1 MDKMKTAIINH
12 PQITEWLEECRR
24 SATQKSYVYGITKF
38 FTWYANYLEKKNQP
52 KDQPIETYLALNNK
66 DRRHLALVYQNTCQG
81 SDNTICSI
89 LTALSSFLSFLDQP
103 INWQRKRKKVQPDT
117 TSHEFSTDDFTRM
130 FNTADTKGKALLALG
145 CSLGW
150 EISAVLELER
160 TFMQNLIAKAKSEKA
175 EYYYFKT
182 IRQKTGAPRLG
193 VLNPL
198 AILWVGRYLEE
209 TKDKAPRK
217 RRSAGFN
224 PVGSL
229 FDIHPVTV
237 NNYLRALAGE
247 ARIVVTG
254 RLHWH
259 KIRGWVMS
267 TLSRSGLNEFQIK
280 YIVGKSIPLSDS
292 TYLQSLRLEIEER
305 EKAVFDALEV
315 LGLDRAGQVIAQK
328 EKQQI
333 AEVLHKDPKTVR
345 GYLNRLVDQGS
356 FSVEGSKN
364 NKVFTLLADVKDI
377 KEKLS
382 CSSFKSC
389 SNDDLVV
396 RMVKEAQSNGYF
408 FGETDV
414 LWGGGLEKENFVP
427 AVYTEKISN
436 DQQTINYALNSK
448 NGSVDRLMS
457 VQTMVRPYWRLGS
470 GFFCV

>member
-1 MDKMKTAIINH
+1 
-12 PQITEWLEECRR
+12 
-24 SATQKSYVYGITKF
+24 
-38 FTWYANYLEKKNQP
+38 
-52 KDQPIETYLALNNK
+52 
-66 DRRHLALVYQNTCQG
+66 
-81 SDNTICSI
+81 
-89 LTALSSFLSFLDQP
+89 
-103 INWQRKRKKVQPDT
+103 
-117 TSHEFSTDDFTRM
+117 M

-237 NNYLRALAGE
+237 NNYLRAVAGE

-254 RLHWH
+254 RVHWH

-305 EKAVFDALEV
+305 YPQAYELYLNIGSSVSEV
-315 LGLDRAGQVIAQK
+315 LLRWMGCCMLWAAVMRCIVFLFICGRLSVFLFGV
-328 EKQQI
+328 
-333 AEVLHKDPKTVR
+333 VLCI
-345 GYLNRLVDQGS
+345 LRLVMVGLRRW
-356 FSVEGSKN
+356 F
-364 NKVFTLLADVKDI
+364 VFCLWRMGVCMI
-377 KEKLS
+377 
-382 CSSFKSC
+382 
-389 SNDDLVV
+389 LV
-396 RMVKEAQSNGYF
+396 M
-408 FGETDV
+408 
-414 LWGGGLEKENFVP
+414 
-427 AVYTEKISN
+427 
-436 DQQTINYALNSK
+436 
-448 NGSVDRLMS
+448 
-457 VQTMVRPYWRLGS
+457 
-470 GFFCV
+470 